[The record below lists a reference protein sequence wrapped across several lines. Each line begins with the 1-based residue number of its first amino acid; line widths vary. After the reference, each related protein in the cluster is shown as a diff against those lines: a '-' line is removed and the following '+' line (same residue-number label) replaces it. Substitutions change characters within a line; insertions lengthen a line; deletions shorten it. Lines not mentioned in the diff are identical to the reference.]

1 MILSYWLA
9 MITVTNTYEIL
20 LCYLVTTA
28 LFKQS
33 EINYFENEIG
43 WPQNLIRNQ

>member
-1 MILSYWLA
+1 MISHDYYN
-9 MITVTNTYEIL
+9 MNRYERL
-20 LCYLVTTA
+20 LCYLVVTA

-33 EINYFENEIG
+33 EINYSENEIG